1 MTVFYCI
8 EDEVSRSVA
17 ERLILEFCPNG
28 TQFQEL
34 GKAYGGYG
42 YIKANLRKFVDLSQR
57 SPVLVITDLDRAACA
72 PSLRTNW
79 FQSAGLPQDLPNDF
93 LFCIAK
99 TEIESWLMADINGMA
114 ELLEISAALISR
126 ELEHTVQDAKEH
138 LVGLAKRSRSSKVRK
153 DYTPSSKSKANTG
166 INYNYL
172 LANFAAKDWNPL
184 EAANNSVSLSRAI
197 DRLSVAT
204 AV

>member
-17 ERLILEFCPNG
+17 ERLILEFCPSG
-28 TQFQEL
+28 THFQEL

-72 PSLRTNW
+72 PSLRSEW
-79 FQSAGLPQDLPNDF
+79 LQSAGLHKALPKGF
-93 LFCIAK
+93 VFCVAK
-99 TEIESWLMADINGMA
+99 TEIESWLMADVNGIA
-114 ELLEISAALISR
+114 RLLEISAALISR
-126 ELEHTVQDAKEH
+126 DIEDIVLDAKEH
-138 LVGLAKRSRSSKVRK
+138 LVGLAKKSRSASVRK
-153 DYTPSSKSKANTG
+153 DYTPGSKSKATTG

-172 LANFAAKDWNPL
+172 LSNFAANDWNPL
-184 EAANNSVSLSRAI
+184 EAADNSVSLRRAI
-197 DRLSVAT
+197 DRLSAAT